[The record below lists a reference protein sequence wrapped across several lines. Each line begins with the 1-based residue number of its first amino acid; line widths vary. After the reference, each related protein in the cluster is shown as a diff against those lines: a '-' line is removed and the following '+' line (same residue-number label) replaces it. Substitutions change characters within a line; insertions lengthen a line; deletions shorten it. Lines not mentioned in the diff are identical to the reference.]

1 MMTYPDIPVTEGED
15 QAIAELEAKPPV
27 CKEWC
32 GRDLPSE
39 LCSEDT
45 CVGVG
50 RDCRCSI
57 ACCEN
62 GGPVNP
68 PKVAGQ

>member
-1 MMTYPDIPVTEGED
+1 MTYPDIPVTEGED
-15 QAIAELEAKPPV
+15 QAMAELEAKPPA

-32 GRDLPSE
+32 GRVVDWE
-39 LCSEDT
+39 LCREET
-45 CVGVG
+45 CRGTNG
-50 RDCRCSI
+50 GCRCSI
-57 ACCEN
+57 ACDEN